1 MHEDNNLDYK
11 KLKFKCGLEVHQ
23 QLNPEKGKLFCDC
36 PAILRKDEP
45 DFTVERKLHAIAGET
60 VSVDL
65 AVQFQSSLK
74 KDFIY
79 QGYNRTTCLVELD
92 EEPPHQINED
102 ALKIALQIAILMN
115 MKIIPITQIM
125 RKTVIDGSNT
135 TGFQR
140 TILIARDGYVET
152 DEGKFG
158 IKFLYLEEDAARII
172 SRAQIGNSLET
183 QNNILRREKGKDV
196 YRLDRLGI
204 PLVEVVTE
212 PDIKTPKQAQKVAL
226 KIGEILRSCKVKRG
240 IGTIR
245 QDVSVSINNGN
256 RVEIKGAQ
264 DIDLLP
270 TIVENEIKRQQEE
283 KNVKAEVRNALP
295 DGKTEFLRPLPGA
308 ARMYPETDL
317 PLLKISRDLI
327 NEVKKNLPKLREENE
342 QELKKYGLHEEMI
355 KLILREGKIEEFK
368 ELVKILENP
377 GIVAKILVL
386 YPRELAA
393 KNNISEDKVESI
405 LNRDIFA
412 GILEAIHKNKITERQ
427 AKEVM
432 ERILNETE
440 FSEALKFEE
449 PDFNEIEEKIIG
461 IIKQKPGLSANA
473 YMGLVMK
480 ELHGK
485 IDGKTAMEII
495 GKYVK

>member
-1 MHEDNNLDYK
+1 MPEENNDKLDYK

-23 QLNPEKGKLFCDC
+23 QLNPENGKLFCDC

-45 DFTVERKLHAIAGET
+45 DYTIQRKLHAIAGEEG
-60 VSVDL
+60 SVDL
-65 AVQFQSSLK
+65 AVLYESSLK
-74 KDFIY
+74 KDFVY
-79 QGYNRTTCLVELD
+79 QGYKDTTCLVEMD
-92 EEPPHQINED
+92 EEPPHQIND
-102 ALKIALQIAILMN
+102 NALKIGLQIALLMN

-135 TGFQR
+135 SGFQR
-140 TILIARDGYVET
+140 TMLIARDGFVET

-172 SRAQIGNSLET
+172 SR
-183 QNNILRREKGKDV
+183 EKNKDV

-212 PDIKTPKQAQKVAL
+212 PDIKNPKQAQKVAL
-226 KIGEILRSCKVKRG
+226 KIGEILRSCRVKRG
-240 IGTIR
+240 LGTIR

-270 TIVENEIKRQQEE
+270 TIVENEVIRQEKE

-295 DGKTEFLRPLPGA
+295 DGKTEFLRPMPGS

-317 PLLKISRDLI
+317 PLLKISHDLI
-327 NEVKKNLPKLREENE
+327 NEVKKNLPKLKEENE
-342 QELKKYGLHEEMI
+342 QELKKYGLHSEMI
-355 KLILREGKIEEFK
+355 KLILRENKIEEFK
-368 ELVKILENP
+368 ELVDILNNP
-377 GIVAKILVL
+377 ELIAKILVL
-386 YPRELAA
+386 YPKELAA
-393 KNNISEDKVESI
+393 KNNMGEDEIDSI

-412 GILEAIHKNKITERQ
+412 GILEAVKKDKITERQ

-432 ERILNETE
+432 ERILNGME
-440 FSEALKFEE
+440 FSDALKFEE
-449 PDFNEIEEKIIG
+449 HDFNEIEEKIIG

-480 ELHGK
+480 EFKGK
-485 IDGKTAMEII
+485 IDGKRVMEII
-495 GKYVK
+495 GKHVK

>member
-1 MHEDNNLDYK
+1 MAEKDDNVLDYK

-23 QLNPEKGKLFCDC
+23 QLNPENGKLFCDC

-45 DFTVERKLHAIAGET
+45 DYIVQRKLHSVAGEEG
-60 VSVDL
+60 SVDL
-65 AVQFQSSLK
+65 AVQYQSSLN

-79 QGYNRTTCLVELD
+79 QGYNGTTCLVELD

-102 ALKIALQIAILMN
+102 ALKISLQIAILMN

-135 TGFQR
+135 SGFQR
-140 TILIARDGYVET
+140 TMLIARDGFVET

-172 SRAQIGNSLET
+172 SR
-183 QNNILRREKGKDV
+183 EKGKDV

-204 PLVEVVTE
+204 PLVEVVTN

-226 KIGEILRSCKVKRG
+226 KIGEILRSCRVKRG
-240 IGTIR
+240 LGTIR
-245 QDVSVSINNGN
+245 QDVSVSIRNGK

-270 TIVENEIKRQQEE
+270 TIVENEVVRQE
-283 KNVKAEVRNALP
+283 KEKSVKAEVRNALP
-295 DGKTEFLRPLPGA
+295 DGKTEFLRPMPGA

-317 PLLKISRDLI
+317 PLLRIKRELI
-327 NEVKKNLPKLREENE
+327 EEVKKTLPKLREENE
-342 QELKKYGLHEEMI
+342 QELKKFGLHEEMI

-368 ELVKILENP
+368 ELVKIIENP
-377 GIVAKILVL
+377 EIVAKLLVL

-393 KNNISEDKVESI
+393 KNNFSEEQVESI

-412 GILEAIHKNKITERQ
+412 GILEAINKKEITERQ

-432 ERILNETE
+432 ERILNGME
-440 FSEALKFEE
+440 FADALKFEE
-449 PDFNEIEEKIIG
+449 QDLNEVEEKIID
-461 IIKQKPGLSANA
+461 IIKQKPGLSINA

-480 ELHGK
+480 ELKGK
-485 IDGKTAMEII
+485 LDGKTAMDLI
-495 GKYVK
+495 GKHVK

>member
-23 QLNPEKGKLFCDC
+23 QLNPENGKLFCNC
-36 PAILRKDEP
+36 PSILRKDEP
-45 DFTVERKLHAIAGET
+45 DFIVERKLHSVAGEEG
-60 VSVDL
+60 SVDL
-65 AVQFQSSLK
+65 AVQYQSSLK
-74 KDFIY
+74 KEFVY
-79 QGYNRTTCLVELD
+79 QGYNGTTCLVELD

-102 ALKIALQIAILMN
+102 ALKIGLQIALLMN

-135 TGFQR
+135 SGFQR
-140 TILIARDGYVET
+140 TMLIARDGFVET

-172 SRAQIGNSLET
+172 SR
-183 QNNILRREKGKDV
+183 EKGKDI

-226 KIGEILRSCKVKRG
+226 KIGEILRSCRVKRG
-240 IGTIR
+240 LGTIR
-245 QDVSVSINNGN
+245 QDVSVSIHNGN

-270 TIVENEIKRQQEE
+270 TIVENEVRRQEKE

-295 DGKTEFLRPLPGA
+295 DGKTEFLRPMSGA

-342 QELKKYGLHEEMI
+342 QELKKYGIHEEMI

-368 ELVKILENP
+368 ELVKIIENP
-377 GIVAKILVL
+377 EIVAKILVL

-393 KNNISEDKVESI
+393 KNNISDEKAESI
-405 LNRDIFA
+405 LTRDIFA
-412 GILEAIHKNKITERQ
+412 GILEAINKNKITERQ

-432 ERILNETE
+432 ERILNGTE
-440 FSEALKFEE
+440 FSDALKFEE
-449 PDFNEIEEKIIG
+449 QDFNEIEEKIID

-480 ELHGK
+480 EFHGK
-485 IDGKTAMEII
+485 IDGKTVMDII
-495 GKYVK
+495 GKYAK

>member
-1 MHEDNNLDYK
+1 MHEDNGLDYK

-23 QLNPEKGKLFCDC
+23 QLNPENGKLFCDC

-45 DFTVERKLHAIAGET
+45 DFIVQRKLHSVAGEEG
-60 VSVDL
+60 SIDL
-65 AVQFQSSLK
+65 AVQYQSSLN

-79 QGYNRTTCLVELD
+79 QGYNGTTCLVELD

-102 ALKIALQIAILMN
+102 ALKIGLQIAILMN

-135 TGFQR
+135 SGFQR
-140 TILIARDGYVET
+140 TMLIARDGFVET

-172 SRAQIGNSLET
+172 SR
-183 QNNILRREKGKDV
+183 EKSKDV

-204 PLVEVVTE
+204 PLVEVVTD
-212 PDIKTPKQAQKVAL
+212 PDIKNPKQAQKVAL
-226 KIGEILRSCKVKRG
+226 KIGEILRSCRVKRG
-240 IGTIR
+240 LGTIR
-245 QDVSVSINNGN
+245 QDVSVSIHNGN

-270 TIVENEIKRQQEE
+270 TIVENEIIRQE
-283 KNVKAEVRNALP
+283 KEKTVKAEVRNALP
-295 DGKTEFLRPLPGA
+295 DGKTEFLRPMPGA

-342 QELKKYGLHEEMI
+342 QELKKYGIHEEMI

-368 ELVKILENP
+368 ELVKIIENP
-377 GIVAKILVL
+377 EIVAKLLVL
-386 YPRELAA
+386 YPREIAA
-393 KNNISEDKVESI
+393 KNNISEEKVESI
-405 LNRDIFA
+405 LTRDIFA
-412 GILEAIHKNKITERQ
+412 GILEAINKKKITERQ

-432 ERILNETE
+432 ERILNGTE
-440 FSEALKFEE
+440 FSDALKFEE
-449 PDFNEIEEKIIG
+449 QDFNEIEEKIID

-480 ELHGK
+480 EFHGK
-485 IDGKTAMEII
+485 IDGKTVMDII
-495 GKYVK
+495 GKYAK